1 VNTVSNN
8 GNLNGR
14 ARVLMLAVLMVTSTF
29 GAIGTTAA
37 GPSGYEEVM
46 WNSMNGNVVT
56 ADDGSYVL
64 LYDNITDVDMTF
76 TSSHLEIGEEYLLK
90 IQICLMTQVNQDCLE
105 PSDYFWTATDPDGDG
120 ASNSTEMVDPTG
132 MEEDQCYDV
141 FADLYHIDAAEN
153 LMHVDWDGHLVSIS
167 TVGECGMMDSIEYI
181 SIDFGGDFMAG
192 PHGPHYN
199 STSEAMDSVSVM
211 AWDLFEEDNYTIVV
225 ELDMSH
231 DGIEDSYQTWNYS
244 VNNTNSMIT
253 VEGMELDGC
262 YGLNTNLFQAGN
274 EGDYLD
280 HAHSMFT
287 IGDHLACGEEHL
299 QEPYPEVW
307 TEKTWNP
314 MWDMFEGYTHDEP
327 IDIMYSVMDLEPN
340 TSYMSV
346 LMVSG
351 PLDMMDKDDQE
362 DMICYDMVT
371 DETVDIQEEKE
382 CTDAGF
388 MWVEDNSNDGEGL
401 NQTECEAAGYEWDID
416 HCNDDGSLEGDN
428 ETQHE
433 ETEEGHED
441 QVIMQHWD
449 NFTTTDDADEQLSH
463 YYEALVTLSASSLE
477 AGVYVAMYI
486 VIEQGT
492 EENNTQTWSSPGS
505 MFCVDDII
513 CDGPPDEDRCP
524 FDENNTES
532 PCNVEECDPF
542 SDLHDQDV
550 CDAAVEEYCAN
561 NDDPACHGG
570 PQMDMDP
577 DNWATGVGSYMMHF
591 DQFDAKTDD
600 GNNVNGILELANSME
615 LMPQFRM
622 FADFNQD
629 GNVDPVEQMDFM
641 MMFSQGPDNNNN
653 NEEYMACYN
662 TATDEELVAYTNQ
675 LDCEDAG
682 YMWVTISVNDGGD
695 QGDQGDDNGE
705 NQMDDND
712 DDMFITLDGTDLGT
726 PTHEWMWIEG
736 LVGPVDGSDGVTLTL
751 ISASVWELNLPDW
764 NTTSSHEVTIGDKN
778 GPLREA
784 GCDDGKLDSG
794 TFGVYDSW
802 AWSPS
807 SIELGTWEVM
817 PDGEHGWVSA
827 YDCDSSELESLTVTF
842 TKTVRDYNADNIE
855 PVEAGPQEDW
865 EQDVSENMPPVC
877 HVFASVTDGID
888 WVEGEDHFEAPNGDH
903 VIELEAG
910 TWFLSVYCKDPDG
923 DMVMGQVTAAGVTVD
938 FLEEGEGHASKDF
951 VLIAGM
957 PNITVDYHWDSTGG
971 HSGQGTI
978 TVHVLSPDTTVVE
991 PTTNDDGTLSC
1002 PDSLVLN
1009 ADQTQ
1014 CVAALPDD
1022 VGDIIDDIAVE
1033 DGGSI
1038 PGFTSTLSII
1048 SMLGAVLV
1056 MSRRR
1061 QNC

>member
-1 VNTVSNN
+1 
-8 GNLNGR
+8 
-14 ARVLMLAVLMVTSTF
+14 MLAVLMVTSTF
-29 GAIGTTAA
+29 GAIGITAA

-90 IQICLMTQVNQDCLE
+90 IEICLMTSHEDCLE
-105 PSDYFWTATDPDGDG
+105 PSEYVWTATDPDGDG
-120 ASNSTEMVDPTG
+120 ASNSTEMVNSTG

-141 FADLYHIDAAEN
+141 VADLYLIDAAGALLE
-153 LMHVDWDGHLVSIS
+153 VDWDGHLVSIN
-167 TVGECGMMDSIEYI
+167 TIGECEMMDTTESI

-211 AWDLFEEDNYTIVV
+211 AWDLFDEDNYTIVV
-225 ELDMSH
+225 ELEMIQHSQE
-231 DGIEDSYQTWNYS
+231 EDSYQTWSYS

-262 YGLNTNLFQAGN
+262 YGLNTNLFDAT
-274 EGDYLD
+274 EAAHLD

-287 IGDHLACGEEHL
+287 IGDPLACGGDPLPEL
-299 QEPYPEVW
+299 YPEVW
-307 TEKTWNP
+307 TEKEWNP
-314 MWDMFEGYTHDEP
+314 MLGMYEGYSYDDP
-327 IDIMYSVMDLEPN
+327 IDIMYSVMDLEPD

-346 LMVSG
+346 LMVNG
-351 PLDMMDKDDQE
+351 PLDMMDKPDDQE
-362 DMICYDMVT
+362 DMSCYDMNGT
-371 DETVDIQEEKE
+371 GEPIDIQDEKE

-388 MWVEDNSNDGEGL
+388 MWVYDNS
-401 NQTECEAAGYEWDID
+401 
-416 HCNDDGSLEGDN
+416 NDDGSLEGDN

-433 ETEEGHED
+433 ETEEEHED
-441 QVIMQHWD
+441 QVVVQHWD
-449 NFTTTDDADEQLSH
+449 NFTTTEDFMTQHDYGSS
-463 YYEALVTLSASSLE
+463 VTLSASSLE

-486 VIEQGT
+486 VIKQDT
-492 EENNTQTWSSPGS
+492 EENNTQTWSSLSS
-505 MFCVDDII
+505 MFCVEDII
-513 CDGPPDEDRCP
+513 CDGPPVDEQCP
-524 FDENNTES
+524 FDENNPDS
-532 PCNVEECDPF
+532 PCNVEACDPF
-542 SDLHDQDV
+542 SDNHNESA
-550 CDAAVEEYCAN
+550 CNTAVEEYCAN
-561 NDDPACHGG
+561 NEDPACHGG

-577 DNWATGVGSYMMHF
+577 DNWATGVKSHRMHF

-600 GNNVNGILELANSME
+600 GNNVNGILELANFME

-629 GNVDPVEQMDFM
+629 GNVDPMEQMDFM
-641 MMFSQGPDNNNN
+641 MMMSQGPD
-653 NEEYMACYN
+653 
-662 TATDEELVAYTNQ
+662 Q
-675 LDCEDAG
+675 G
-682 YMWVTISVNDGGD
+682 PNDGGD
-695 QGDQGDDNGE
+695 QGDQGDDDTHTNITEEECEEKGGEFHSEEHSDEDNETYPDHCHMPDDEEDDNGGDQVDHDGE
-705 NQMDDND
+705 NQMDDDD

-736 LVGPVDGSDGVTLTL
+736 LVGPVDGSDGVILTL

-764 NTTSSHEVTIGDKN
+764 NTSSSHEVTIGDKN
-778 GPLREA
+778 GPLHEA
-784 GCDDGKLDSG
+784 GCDDGKLESG

-807 SIELGTWEVM
+807 SIELGTWDVM

-842 TKTVRDYNADNIE
+842 TKTIRDYNADNIE
-855 PVEAGPQEDW
+855 PVEAGPLEDW

-877 HVFASVTDGID
+877 HVFASVTDGIN
-888 WVEGEDHFEAPNGDH
+888 WEEGEDHFEAPNGDL
-903 VIELEAG
+903 VVELDAG
-910 TWFLSVYCKDPDG
+910 AWFLSVYCKDPDG
-923 DMVMGQVTAAGVTVD
+923 DMVMGQVTAQGMTVD
-938 FLEEGEGHASKDF
+938 FLEEGEGHAYKDF

-957 PNITVDYHWDSTGG
+957 LNITVDYHWDSTGG
-971 HSGQGTI
+971 HSGHGTI
-978 TVHVLSPDTTVVE
+978 TVHVLSPETNTTVVE

-1014 CVAALPDD
+1014 CVAALPDN
-1022 VGDIIDDIAVE
+1022 VGDIVDDVAVE

-1061 QNC
+1061 QDC